1 MEYGTA
7 TVAAARAG
15 DQQAQ
20 DELVAACLPLV
31 YNIVGRA
38 LNGHADVDDVVQ
50 ESVLGML
57 DGLPGLRDPGS
68 FRSWVVAITMNQL
81 RQYWQRARTR
91 PDGGAIP
98 SDLPDPGADF
108 VDLTILRLGL
118 SGQRR
123 ETAEATRWLE
133 PEDRGLLSL
142 WWLETAGCLTRA
154 EVAAS
159 LELSPQHTAVRVQR
173 MKERLDASR
182 QVVRT
187 LTVAPRCHE
196 LTGLLS
202 LWDGVPSALWRKR
215 ITRHTRG
222 CPACSGLGSGLVP
235 PEGLLAGLALVPVAS
250 AAGLFAA
257 LAAHR
262 GAGTAPMAYA
272 EVPHAEAGPAEAV
285 RPQAP
290 GRHRQAPR
298 GRGGRAGQA
307 EAATRGELRRDRDR
321 ARRRRRA
328 AAVLAGATA
337 IGGLAVVIHL
347 STDPA
352 GPGHTVADAPADATV
367 TAASPDGATATALT
381 PSGTP
386 KSASPKPS
394 SSPSASR
401 SAASPKPTAHSPAPH
416 TAAAQTPAPRSPG
429 VPNSLAKHGSAAEQV
444 IALVNTERAKNGCG
458 PVTDNSQLATAAQR
472 HSDNMAA
479 QGFFDHTDPSGAGPG
494 ERIHAAGYQWSTYGE
509 NIARG
514 QQTPADVMNSWMN
527 SPGHRANILNC
538 AFKELGVG
546 VHNGSGGPWWTQ
558 DFGARM

>member
-7 TVAAARAG
+7 TVEAARAG

-50 ESVLGML
+50 ESVLRML
-57 DGLPGLRDPGS
+57 DGLAGLRDPGS

-91 PDGGAIP
+91 PDGTGIQETC
-98 SDLPDPGADF
+98 DLPDPGADF

-123 ETAEATRWLE
+123 EAAEATRWLE

-187 LTVAPRCHE
+187 LAVAPRCHE

-215 ITRHTRG
+215 ITRHTRV
-222 CPACSGLGSGLVP
+222 CPVCSGLGSGLVP

-262 GAGTAPMAYA
+262 GTAPMAYGVA
-272 EVPHAEAGPAEAV
+272 DPAEPL
-285 RPQAP
+285 RPPSAP

-298 GRGGRAGQA
+298 GKGAHA

-337 IGGLAVVIHL
+337 IGGLAVVIHM
-347 STDPA
+347 SSDPS

-367 TAASPDGATATALT
+367 TAASPDGAAAAGPT
-381 PSGTP
+381 PTRASNSP
-386 KSASPKPS
+386 SPKPS
-394 SSPSASR
+394 SSPSPSR

-416 TAAAQTPAPRSPG
+416 SAAARTPAPHSPG
-429 VPNSLAKHGSAAEQV
+429 APNSLTKQGSTAQQV

-458 PVTDNSQLATAAQR
+458 PVTDNSRLATAAQR

-479 QGFFDHTDPSGAGPG
+479 QNFFDHTDPSGAGPG

-546 VHNGSGGPWWTQ
+546 IHNGSGGPWWTQ
-558 DFGARM
+558 DFGTRM

>member
-50 ESVLGML
+50 ESVLRML
-57 DGLPGLRDPGS
+57 DGLPGLRDPAS

-81 RQYWQRARTR
+81 RAYWQRARTR
-91 PDGGAIP
+91 PDGTGIQEA

-108 VDLTILRLGL
+108 VDLAILRLGL

-123 ETAEATRWLE
+123 EAAEATRWLE

-142 WWLETAGCLTRA
+142 WWLETAGHLTRA

-187 LTVAPRCHE
+187 LAGAAHCHE

-202 LWDGVPSALWRKR
+202 LWDGVPCALWRKR
-215 ITRHTRG
+215 ITRHTRA
-222 CPACSGLGSGLVP
+222 CPVCSGLGSGLVP
-235 PEGLLAGLALVPVAS
+235 PEGLLAGLALVPVVP
-250 AAGLFAA
+250 AAALFAA
-257 LAAHR
+257 LSAHR
-262 GAGTAPMAYA
+262 ASAPAPMAHTDA
-272 EVPHAEAGPAEAV
+272 PSTDPRTAP

-298 GRGGRAGQA
+298 GRSAPA
-307 EAATRGELRRDRDR
+307 EPVTRGELRRDRDR

-347 STDPA
+347 STEPSA
-352 GPGHTVADAPADATV
+352 PGHTVADAPAGTTV
-367 TAASPDGATATALT
+367 TAVRPEGTTTAPAPTRSATSP
-381 PSGTP
+381 
-386 KSASPKPS
+386 SPKPS
-394 SSPSASR
+394 ASPSPSR
-401 SAASPKPTAHSPAPH
+401 SATSPTPTAHRPAPHSAAARPPAPH
-416 TAAAQTPAPRSPG
+416 TPAVPKNGLAGQGSDAQ
-429 VPNSLAKHGSAAEQV
+429 QV
-444 IALVNTERAKNGCG
+444 IALVNGERAKNGCG

-479 QGFFDHTDPSGAGPG
+479 QGFFDHTGPSGAGPG

-514 QQTPADVMNSWMN
+514 QRTPADVMKSWMN

-546 VHNGSGGPWWTQ
+546 IHSGPGGPWWTQ
-558 DFGARM
+558 DFGTRM

>member
-50 ESVLGML
+50 ESVLRML
-57 DGLPGLRDPGS
+57 DGLAGLRDPAS

-81 RQYWQRARTR
+81 RQYWQRAHTR
-91 PDGGAIP
+91 PDGTGIHEP

-123 ETAEATRWLE
+123 EAAEATRWLE

-187 LTVAPRCHE
+187 LAGAPQCRE
-196 LTGLLS
+196 LAGLLS

-215 ITRHTRG
+215 ITRHTRE
-222 CPACSGLGSGLVP
+222 CPLCSGLGSGLVP

-262 GAGTAPMAYA
+262 VPGAAPMAHGVA
-272 EVPHAEAGPAEAV
+272 EGGPTEPP

-298 GRGGRAGQA
+298 GRGARAGQD

-347 STDPA
+347 SNDPS
-352 GPGHTVADAPADATV
+352 GPGRTVADAPADASV
-367 TAASPDGATATALT
+367 TAASPDSATATG
-381 PSGTP
+381 PSPTRSP
-386 KSASPKPS
+386 NPASPKPS
-394 SSPSASR
+394 SSPSPSR

-416 TAAAQTPAPRSPG
+416 SAAARPPAQRSPST
-429 VPNSLAKHGSAAEQV
+429 PNGLAKQGSGAQQV

-458 PVTDNSQLATAAQR
+458 PVSDNSRLATAAQR

-479 QGFFDHTDPSGAGPG
+479 QDFFDHTDPSGAGPG

-514 QQTPADVMNSWMN
+514 QQTPADVMKSWMN

-546 VHNGSGGPWWTQ
+546 IHNGPGGPWWTQ
-558 DFGARM
+558 DFGTQM

>member
-7 TVAAARAG
+7 TVEAARAG
-15 DQQAQ
+15 DQHAQ

-50 ESVLGML
+50 ESVLRML
-57 DGLPGLRDPGS
+57 DGLAGLRDSAS

-91 PDGGAIP
+91 PDGTGIQET

-123 ETAEATRWLE
+123 EAAEATRWLE

-142 WWLETAGCLTRA
+142 WWLETAGYLTRA

-159 LELSPQHTAVRVQR
+159 LELTPQHTAVRVQR

-187 LTVAPRCHE
+187 LAVAPRCHE

-202 LWDGVPSALWRKR
+202 LWDGVPSSLWRKR
-215 ITRHTRG
+215 ITRHTRE
-222 CPACSGLGSGLVP
+222 CPICSGLATGLVP

-250 AAGLFAA
+250 ATGLFAA

-262 GAGTAPMAYA
+262 ATAPMAYGTVA
-272 EVPHAEAGPAEAV
+272 SVEPP
-285 RPQAP
+285 RPPSPP

-298 GRGGRAGQA
+298 GKGAPA
-307 EAATRGELRRDRDR
+307 EGATRGELRRDRDR

-337 IGGLAVVIHL
+337 IGGLAVVIHV
-347 STDPA
+347 SSDPS
-352 GPGHTVADAPADATV
+352 GPPTAVADAPADGAV
-367 TAASPDGATATALT
+367 TAASPDGATATGPT
-381 PSGTP
+381 RTTNSPSL
-386 KSASPKPS
+386 KPS
-394 SSPSASR
+394 SSPSPSR

-416 TAAAQTPAPRSPG
+416 TATAKTPSSHAPK
-429 VPNSLAKHGSAAEQV
+429 VPNSLAKQGSTAQQV

-458 PVTDNSQLATAAQR
+458 PVSDNSKLATAAQR

-479 QGFFDHTDPSGAGPG
+479 QDFFDHTDPSGSGPG

-546 VHNGSGGPWWTQ
+546 IHNGPGGPWWTQ
-558 DFGARM
+558 DFGTQM

>member
-7 TVAAARAG
+7 TVTAARAG

-50 ESVLGML
+50 ESVLRML
-57 DGLPGLRDPGS
+57 DGLPGLRDAAS

-81 RQYWQRARTR
+81 RAYWQRARTR
-91 PDGGAIP
+91 PDGTAIQET

-123 ETAEATRWLE
+123 EAAEATRWLE

-142 WWLETAGCLTRA
+142 WWLETAGYLTRA

-187 LTVAPRCHE
+187 LAGASHCHE

-215 ITRHTRG
+215 VTRHTRA
-222 CPACSGLGSGLVP
+222 CPVCSGLGSGLVP

-262 GAGTAPMAYA
+262 ASGTAPIAYTGA
-272 EVPHAEAGPAEAV
+272 ASTDPGTAP
-285 RPQAP
+285 RPQTP

-298 GRGGRAGQA
+298 GRDAQA
-307 EAATRGELRRDRDR
+307 EPATRGELRRDRDR

-337 IGGLAVVIHL
+337 IGGLTVAIHL
-347 STDPA
+347 STEPST
-352 GPGHTVADAPADATV
+352 PGHTVADAPAGTTV
-367 TAASPDGATATALT
+367 TAAAPDGATTTA
-381 PSGTP
+381 PS
-386 KSASPKPS
+386 
-394 SSPSASR
+394 
-401 SAASPKPTAHSPAPH
+401 PT
-416 TAAAQTPAPRSPG
+416 
-429 VPNSLAKHGSAAEQV
+429 
-444 IALVNTERAKNGCG
+444 
-458 PVTDNSQLATAAQR
+458 
-472 HSDNMAA
+472 
-479 QGFFDHTDPSGAGPG
+479 
-494 ERIHAAGYQWSTYGE
+494 
-509 NIARG
+509 
-514 QQTPADVMNSWMN
+514 
-527 SPGHRANILNC
+527 
-538 AFKELGVG
+538 
-546 VHNGSGGPWWTQ
+546 
-558 DFGARM
+558 

>member
-1 MEYGTA
+1 MKYGTA
-7 TVAAARAG
+7 TVEAARAG

-50 ESVLGML
+50 ESVLRML
-57 DGLPGLRDPGS
+57 DGLAGLRDPGS

-91 PDGGAIP
+91 PDGTGIQET

-123 ETAEATRWLE
+123 EAAEATRWLE
-133 PEDRGLLSL
+133 SEDRGLLSL
-142 WWLETAGCLTRA
+142 WWLETAGYLTRA

-187 LTVAPRCHE
+187 LAGAPRCHE

-215 ITRHTRG
+215 ITRHTRV
-222 CPACSGLGSGLVP
+222 CPVCSGLASGLVP

-262 GAGTAPMAYA
+262 GTAPMAYGMA
-272 EVPHAEAGPAEAV
+272 EVPP
-285 RPQAP
+285 AP

-298 GRGGRAGQA
+298 GKGARA
-307 EAATRGELRRDRDR
+307 EAATRGELRRDR

-337 IGGLAVVIHL
+337 IGGLAVVIHV
-347 STDPA
+347 SSDPSA
-352 GPGHTVADAPADATV
+352 PRTAVADAPADAAV
-367 TAASPDGATATALT
+367 TAAGPDGATATGPT
-381 PSGTP
+381 PTRASNSP
-386 KSASPKPS
+386 SPKPS
-394 SSPSASR
+394 SSPSPSR
-401 SAASPKPTAHSPAPH
+401 SAASPKPSAHSPAPH
-416 TAAAQTPAPRSPG
+416 STAARTPAPHTPR
-429 VPNSLAKHGSAAEQV
+429 VPNSLAKQGSAAQQV

-458 PVTDNSQLATAAQR
+458 PVSDNSRLATAAQR

-494 ERIHAAGYQWSTYGE
+494 ERIHAADYQWSTYGE

-514 QQTPADVMNSWMN
+514 QQSPADVMNSWMN

-546 VHNGSGGPWWTQ
+546 IHNGPGGPWWTQ
-558 DFGARM
+558 DFGTRM

>member
-7 TVAAARAG
+7 TVEAARAG
-15 DQQAQ
+15 DQHAQ

-50 ESVLGML
+50 ESVLRML
-57 DGLPGLRDPGS
+57 DGLAGLRDPGS

-91 PDGGAIP
+91 PDGTGIP
-98 SDLPDPGADF
+98 ETSDLPDPGADF

-123 ETAEATRWLE
+123 EAAEATRWLE

-187 LTVAPRCHE
+187 LAVAPRCHE

-202 LWDGVPSALWRKR
+202 LWDGVPSSLWRKR
-215 ITRHTRG
+215 ITRHTRV
-222 CPACSGLGSGLVP
+222 CPVCSGLASGLVP

-262 GAGTAPMAYA
+262 GMAPMAYGT
-272 EVPHAEAGPAEAV
+272 AGPAQPP
-285 RPQAP
+285 RPPAAP

-298 GRGGRAGQA
+298 GKGAHA
-307 EAATRGELRRDRDR
+307 EGATRSELRRDRDR

-337 IGGLAVVIHL
+337 IGGLAVVIHV
-347 STDPA
+347 SSDPS
-352 GPGHTVADAPADATV
+352 GPPTAVADAPADAAV
-367 TAASPDGATATALT
+367 TAASPAGTTATGPTRT
-381 PSGTP
+381 PTSP
-386 KSASPKPS
+386 SPKPS
-394 SSPSASR
+394 SSPSPSR
-401 SAASPKPTAHSPAPH
+401 TAASPKPTAPSPAPH
-416 TAAAQTPAPRSPG
+416 TTAARTPSSQSPK
-429 VPNSLAKHGSAAEQV
+429 VPNSLAKQGSTAQQV

-458 PVTDNSQLATAAQR
+458 PVSDNSRLATAAQR

-546 VHNGSGGPWWTQ
+546 IHNGAGGPWWTQ
-558 DFGARM
+558 DFGTQM

>member
-7 TVAAARAG
+7 TVEAARAG
-15 DQQAQ
+15 DQHAQ

-50 ESVLGML
+50 ESVLRML
-57 DGLPGLRDPGS
+57 DGLAGLRDPGS

-91 PDGGAIP
+91 PDGTGIQET

-123 ETAEATRWLE
+123 EAAEATRWLE

-187 LTVAPRCHE
+187 LAVAPRCHE

-202 LWDGVPSALWRKR
+202 LWDGVPSSLWRKR
-215 ITRHTRG
+215 ITRHTRV
-222 CPACSGLGSGLVP
+222 CPVCSGLASGLVP

-262 GAGTAPMAYA
+262 GMAPMAYGT
-272 EVPHAEAGPAEAV
+272 AGSAQPP
-285 RPQAP
+285 RPPSAP

-298 GRGGRAGQA
+298 GKGAHA
-307 EAATRGELRRDRDR
+307 EAASRSELRRDRDR

-337 IGGLAVVIHL
+337 IGGLAVVIHV
-347 STDPA
+347 SSDPS
-352 GPGHTVADAPADATV
+352 GPPTAVADAPADVAV
-367 TAASPDGATATALT
+367 TAASPEGTAATGPTRT
-381 PSGTP
+381 PNSP
-386 KSASPKPS
+386 SPKPS
-394 SSPSASR
+394 SSPSPSR
-401 SAASPKPTAHSPAPH
+401 SAASPKPTAPSTTPHTTAARTPSSHSPK
-416 TAAAQTPAPRSPG
+416 
-429 VPNSLAKHGSAAEQV
+429 VPNSLAKQGSTAQQV

-458 PVTDNSQLATAAQR
+458 PVSDNSRLATAAQR

-546 VHNGSGGPWWTQ
+546 IHNGAGGPWWTQ
-558 DFGARM
+558 DFGTQM

>member
-7 TVAAARAG
+7 TVEAARAG
-15 DQQAQ
+15 DQHAQ

-50 ESVLGML
+50 ESVLRML
-57 DGLPGLRDPGS
+57 DGLAGLRDPGS

-91 PDGGAIP
+91 PDGTGIQET
-98 SDLPDPGADF
+98 SDLPDPDADF

-123 ETAEATRWLE
+123 EAAEATRWLE

-187 LTVAPRCHE
+187 LAVAPRCHE

-202 LWDGVPSALWRKR
+202 LWDGVPSSLWRKR
-215 ITRHTRG
+215 ITRHTRV
-222 CPACSGLGSGLVP
+222 CPVCSGLASGLVP

-262 GAGTAPMAYA
+262 GTAPLAYGTAEP
-272 EVPHAEAGPAEAV
+272 P
-285 RPQAP
+285 RPPSPP

-298 GRGGRAGQA
+298 GRAAHA
-307 EAATRGELRRDRDR
+307 EPATRGELRRDRDR

-328 AAVLAGATA
+328 AAILAGATA
-337 IGGLAVVIHL
+337 IGGLAVVIHV
-347 STDPA
+347 SSDPS
-352 GPGHTVADAPADATV
+352 GPPTAVADAPADAAV
-367 TAASPDGATATALT
+367 TAASPDGSTTAGPT
-381 PSGTP
+381 PTRSP
-386 KSASPKPS
+386 NSASPTPS
-394 SSPSASR
+394 SSPSPSR

-416 TAAAQTPAPRSPG
+416 TATARTPSSHSPD
-429 VPNSLAKHGSAAEQV
+429 VPNSLAKQGSTAQQV

-458 PVTDNSQLATAAQR
+458 PVSDNSRLATAAQR

-514 QQTPADVMNSWMN
+514 QRTPADVMNSWMN

-546 VHNGSGGPWWTQ
+546 IHNGAGGPWWTQ
-558 DFGARM
+558 DFGTQM

>member
-50 ESVLGML
+50 ESVLRML
-57 DGLPGLRDPGS
+57 DGLPGLRDPDR

-91 PDGGAIP
+91 QDATGIQET

-123 ETAEATRWLE
+123 EAAEATRWLE

-154 EVAAS
+154 EVADS

-187 LTVAPRCHE
+187 LAVAPRCHE
-196 LTGLLS
+196 LTGLLA

-215 ITRHTRG
+215 ITRHTRA
-222 CPACSGLGSGLVP
+222 CPACSGLGAGLVP
-235 PEGLLAGLALVPVAS
+235 PEGLLAGLALVPVAPV
-250 AAGLFAA
+250 AGLFAA

-262 GAGTAPMAYA
+262 GPGLAPTAYGT
-272 EVPHAEAGPAEAV
+272 AEAGATEPP
-285 RPQAP
+285 RPQTP

-298 GRGGRAGQA
+298 GRGTQS
-307 EAATRGELRRDRDR
+307 EAATRSELRRDRDR

-347 STDPA
+347 SNDPA
-352 GPGHTVADAPADATV
+352 GPGHTVADAPADAAV
-367 TAASPDGATATALT
+367 ASATPESATATG
-381 PSGTP
+381 PSPVRSTNSP
-386 KSASPKPS
+386 SAKPS
-394 SSPSASR
+394 SSPSPSR
-401 SAASPKPTAHSPAPH
+401 SAASPKPSAHSPSPH
-416 TAAAQTPAPRSPG
+416 SAAAQPPAKHTPST
-429 VPNSLAKHGSAAEQV
+429 PNGLAKQGSGAQQV
-444 IALVNTERAKNGCG
+444 IALVNDERARNGCG
-458 PVTDNSQLATAAQR
+458 PVTDNAQLATAAQR

-514 QQTPADVMNSWMN
+514 QQTPADVMKSWMN

-546 VHNGSGGPWWTQ
+546 IHYGSGGPWWTQ
-558 DFGARM
+558 DFGTRM